1 MVRRAKILAIKSVYI
16 AIDVAC
22 LYFAIYAACLFRQQ
36 LLNFPVS
43 FSYLFFDPQ
52 NPFRIIFLFWIA
64 ATVLFMNSNQL
75 YQTRREVIE
84 GIEIWMVIKS
94 VFFASMV
101 TVAAIYSLKIHTF
114 PRTVFMYSIFWMITL
129 LSIWRVFKR
138 WFVEYLVSQ
147 GYNNFNTLILGAGK
161 VGVAL
166 AEEIKNRP
174 GLGLKV
180 VGFLDDYKVND
191 PQDKNV
197 RIIGK
202 ISDFSE
208 ISRKEFIHTIFV
220 TIYPEGQSFLQ
231 VLQQAREMGI
241 AVRVIPQG
249 FDLTT
254 GEFSKFNIGF
264 IPVIEYSGVEYSKKQ
279 FGKRIFDFVV
289 SLLAL
294 IALLPVFLVIG
305 ILIKL
310 DSRGPVLYSSKRYGR
325 RGNIFYMYKFRSMV
339 EDADQHLEK
348 LKEKNEVDG
357 PIFKIRQDPRVTDMG
372 RFLRKYSLDE
382 LPQILNVLIGDMS
395 LVGPRPFPIEQI
407 EKEDL
412 NQLKRLEVRP
422 GITGLWQVRGR
433 SDVSFARLVR
443 WDIWYINNWSF
454 WLDLNILFQT
464 IPVVIHGRGAY

>member
-1 MVRRAKILAIKSVYI
+1 MVTRAKILAIKFIYI
-16 AIDVAC
+16 AIDAAC
-22 LYFAIYAACLFRQQ
+22 LYSAIYVSCLLRQK

-43 FSYLFFDPQ
+43 FSYLFLDPQ
-52 NPFRIIFLFWIA
+52 NPFRLIFLFWVV
-64 ATVLFMNSNQL
+64 ATILFMNSNHL
-75 YQTRREVIE
+75 YQTRREVVE
-84 GIEIWMVIKS
+84 GIEIWLVIKS
-94 VFFASMV
+94 VFLSAMV
-101 TVAAIYSLKIHTF
+101 TIATIYSLKIYGF
-114 PRTVFMYSIFWMITL
+114 PRTVFMNAGLGMVIL
-129 LSIWRVFKR
+129 LSVWRVFKR
-138 WFVEYLVSQ
+138 WLVEYLVSQ
-147 GYNNFNTLILGAGK
+147 GYNNFNALILGAGK

-166 AEEIKNRP
+166 AEEIKSRP

-180 VGFLDDYKVND
+180 VGFLDDYKGND
-191 PQDKNV
+191 PRDKNV
-197 RIIGK
+197 RIAGK

-208 ISRKEFIHTIFV
+208 IARKEFVHTIFV

-231 VLQQAREMGI
+231 VLQQARDMGI

-249 FDLTT
+249 FDMTT
-254 GEFSKFNIGF
+254 GEFFKFNIGF
-264 IPVIEYSGVEYSKKQ
+264 IPVIEYCGVEYSKKQ
-279 FGKRIFDFVV
+279 FGKRMFDFIV
-289 SLLAL
+289 SLSAL
-294 IALLPVFLVIG
+294 TALLPVLLVIG
-305 ILIKL
+305 TLIKL
-310 DSRGPVLYSSKRYGR
+310 DSRGPVLYRSKRYGR

-339 EDADQHLEK
+339 EDADQHLDK
-348 LKEKNEVDG
+348 LKEKNEADG

-382 LPQILNVLIGDMS
+382 LPQIINVLIGDMS

-433 SDVSFARLVR
+433 SDISFARLVR

-464 IPVVIHGRGAY
+464 IPVVIHGKGAY